1 LIHAISFFIDR
12 RAATT
17 RCSDYARDL
26 QCTIKIVFVV
36 LQNLSLS
43 HSMFELPRK
52 AVEARNQVE
61 KFFNERVL
69 PNNRLWNE
77 QAHAGQSVPAVE
89 NELREEAKNLGLWN
103 MALPR
108 LADDEP
114 GTRLT
119 NLEFTGVAEVL
130 GRLEWASRV
139 FNCHAPDVPNMELLQ
154 LFASDEQRNKWLRP
168 LLEGEIGSSFAMTE
182 PAVASS
188 DPSNLET
195 SIVRDGD
202 EYVING
208 RKWFASNAS
217 HEKCELLIVV
227 GVTNPEAAKSRRQSL
242 ILVPKNTQGVSFVRD
257 LPVFEHIS
265 VTNLHPEFELKDVRV
280 PASNLLGEEGAGFSI
295 GQARLGPA
303 RLHHCMRAIGECEIL
318 ISLMVK
324 RSTERTTFGKRIDE
338 YSSTQ
343 ESISLSRIELDQCR
357 LLVQQAA
364 HLLDTVGNKAARKQ
378 ISMIKVAV
386 ARVYQSIADR
396 TVQLYGAKGVTNDT
410 PAARAFTRARAF
422 RIYDGPDEVHLQ
434 TIARLESKEQDDAL
448 LEHYFLN

>member
-1 LIHAISFFIDR
+1 MS
-12 RAATT
+12 
-17 RCSDYARDL
+17 Y
-26 QCTIKIVFVV
+26 K
-36 LQNLSLS
+36 
-43 HSMFELPRK
+43 MFELPKK
-52 AVEARNQVE
+52 ALEAKDQVE
-61 KFFNERVL
+61 KFFNDRVL

-77 QAHAGQSVPAVE
+77 QAHAGQSVPDIE
-89 NELREEAKNLGLWN
+89 IELQAEAKNLGLWN

-108 LADDEP
+108 LKDDEP

-154 LFASDEQRNKWLRP
+154 LFASEEQQVQWLVP

-188 DPSNLET
+188 DPTNLET
-195 SIVRDGD
+195 TIVRDGD
-202 EYVING
+202 DYVING

-217 HEKCELLIVV
+217 HEKCKLLVVV
-227 GVTNPEAAKSRRQSL
+227 GVTDPDAPKSQRQSL
-242 ILVPKNTQGVSFVRD
+242 ILVPRITQGVSFVRN
-257 LPVFEHIS
+257 LPVFEHTS
-265 VTNLHPEFELKDVRV
+265 VTNLHPELELKNVRV
-280 PASNLLGEEGAGFSI
+280 PATNLLGEQGAGFSI

-303 RLHHCMRAIGECEIL
+303 RLHHCMRAIGECEVL

-343 ESISLSRIELDQCR
+343 EAISLSRIELDQCR

-364 HLLDTVGNKAARKQ
+364 HLLDTVGNKDARKQ

-410 PAARAFTRARAF
+410 PAARAFSRARAF

-434 TIARLESKEQDDAL
+434 TIARLESREQETASLD
-448 LEHYFLN
+448 HYFLN